1 MFEITRGYKQ
11 GRAVQYYD
19 LLDPMEGKTQEQVPK
34 LTVVQ
39 LCNEGQ
45 VSNATI
51 QMWEGKPIVR
61 VKSNIPLMKLG
72 DNGEVLGYTE
82 KVVRNTHSISGTSGT
97 KQVHKE
103 KEVEAPL
110 PNSKVMG
117 KVNPRKAFKEN
128 TAFTGYD
135 RKHMVEHQEL
145 NKEVNYK
152 DMSTLNDLFNV
163 IAADFGAH
171 DIELYRSEVSKKI
184 KLDRPIDGINR
195 SELLSIQNSIA
206 MYIMNM
212 VYGEIQKTYL
222 KYMVKTTY

>member
-1 MFEITRGYKQ
+1 MFEITKGYKQ
-11 GRAVQYYD
+11 GRAVMYYD

-82 KVVRNTHSISGTSGT
+82 KVIRNTGTNTGST
-97 KQVHKE
+97 KRVHKE
-103 KEVEAPL
+103 EVVNAPM
-110 PNSKVMG
+110 PSSKVMG

-152 DMSTLNDLFNV
+152 GMKTLNDLFNV

-171 DIELYRSEVSKKI
+171 DVELYRSEVSKKI
-184 KLDRPIDGINR
+184 KLDRDIEGINR

-222 KYMVKTTY
+222 KYMVKMTY